1 MRSKIKCI
9 HYTLVLRLRPVRGQ
23 YDGVQTRP
31 GQLQHDSRRKLNRD
45 IRASISIT
53 GPTPMKKT
61 DHSDAVSPPAI
72 ARQSLHD
79 AITSHLRD
87 MIIEGELEPGERIYE
102 GPLCE
107 RLGVSRTPLREAL
120 RYLASEG
127 LVDLTPQRGAS
138 VRKFSAKDIE
148 DMLVLI
154 RSLEELAGR
163 LACEKGSDEE
173 IVEVRRLH
181 DRMLEEYRA
190 GNRLDYYKTNQHI
203 HSAIVALS
211 HNESLIQVHA
221 SLQSKLKRVRFIGHE
236 GQEKWA
242 AAVAE
247 HISMIGALERRD
259 ATALVSAL
267 SEHLGHAWDRVR
279 DVVC

>member
-1 MRSKIKCI
+1 MNKTAMSAPPSSRS
-9 HYTLVLRLRPVRGQ
+9 
-23 YDGVQTRP
+23 
-31 GQLQHDSRRKLNRD
+31 
-45 IRASISIT
+45 
-53 GPTPMKKT
+53 
-61 DHSDAVSPPAI
+61 AI
-72 ARQSLHD
+72 ARHSLHD

-87 MIIEGELEPGERIYE
+87 MIIEGELEPGKRIYE

-120 RYLASEG
+120 RFLASEG

-138 VRKFSAKDIE
+138 VRQFSAKDIQ

-154 RSLEELAGR
+154 RTLEELAGR
-163 LACEKGSDEE
+163 LACEQGSDEE
-173 IVEVRRLH
+173 ISEVRRLH
-181 DRMLEEYRA
+181 DEMLDYYRD
-190 GNRLDYYKTNQHI
+190 GNRLDYYKTNQRI

-236 GQEKWA
+236 GKEKWA

-247 HISMIGALERRD
+247 HESMIQALERRD
-259 ATALVSAL
+259 TSALVGAL
-267 SEHLGHAWDRVR
+267 SAHLEHAWERVR
-279 DVVC
+279 DVV

>member
-1 MRSKIKCI
+1 
-9 HYTLVLRLRPVRGQ
+9 
-23 YDGVQTRP
+23 
-31 GQLQHDSRRKLNRD
+31 
-45 IRASISIT
+45 
-53 GPTPMKKT
+53 MKKT
-61 DHSDAVSPPAI
+61 DNAEAAPPPPTI

-79 AITSHLRD
+79 AITGHLRD

-102 GPLCE
+102 GPLCK

-138 VRKFSAKDIE
+138 VRKFSAKDVE

-163 LACEKGSDEE
+163 LACQKGTDDE
-173 IVEVRRLH
+173 INEVRRLH
-181 DRMLEEYRA
+181 DRMLEQYRA
-190 GNRLDYYKTNQHI
+190 GNRLEYYKTNQRI
-203 HSAIVALS
+203 HSTIVALS

-236 GQEKWA
+236 GREKWA
-242 AAVAE
+242 SAVAE
-247 HISMIGALERRD
+247 HESMIASLERRD
-259 ATALVSAL
+259 ALALSTALG
-267 SEHLGHAWDRVR
+267 EHLEHAWDRVR
-279 DVVC
+279 DLI